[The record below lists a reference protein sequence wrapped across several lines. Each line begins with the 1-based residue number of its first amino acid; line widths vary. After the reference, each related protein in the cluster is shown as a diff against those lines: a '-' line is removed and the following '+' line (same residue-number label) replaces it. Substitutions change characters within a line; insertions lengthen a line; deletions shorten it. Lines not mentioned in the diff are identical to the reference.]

1 MNDKKGTHKFMV
13 HLYHGEGKG
22 KTTAAVGLSV
32 RAAGA
37 GLKVVFLQF
46 IKTRH
51 SSEIENLEKLGVTI
65 IRPQGESKFA
75 SKMTEEELNDLK
87 IVHDGNLKKALSLKP
102 DLLILDEACAALKY
116 GCVDE
121 GLLKSA
127 IEYGRDKEAVLTGRN
142 PAQWMVDEADY
153 VTEMKCIKHPLKKG
167 VKARLGIEY

>member
-1 MNDKKGTHKFMV
+1 MV

-37 GLKVVFLQF
+37 GLKVVFVQF
-46 IKTRH
+46 IKTRAT
-51 SSEIENLEKLGVTI
+51 SELENLESLGVTV

-75 SKMTEEELNDLK
+75 SKMNEEELKEIK
-87 IVHDGNLKKALSLKP
+87 IVHDENLRTALSLKP
-102 DLLILDEACAALKY
+102 DLLVLDEACAALKY

-121 GLLKSA
+121 GLLQSTM
-127 IEYGRDKEAVLTGRN
+127 EYGRKKETVFTGRN
-142 PAQWMVDEADY
+142 PAQWMLDGADY

>member
-1 MNDKKGTHKFMV
+1 MV
-13 HLYHGEGKG
+13 HLYHGDGKG

-37 GLKVVFLQF
+37 GLKVVFVQF

-51 SSEIENLEKLGVTI
+51 SSEIKKLETLGLTV

-75 SKMTEEELNDLK
+75 SKMNEEELDTLK
-87 IVHDGNLKKALSLKP
+87 IVHDENLKKALSLNP

-121 GLLKSA
+121 RLLKDA
-127 IEYGRDKEAVLTGRN
+127 IEYGQDKEVVLTGRD
-142 PAQWMVDEADY
+142 PAQWMVDSADY
-153 VTEMKCIKHPLKKG
+153 VTEMKCIKHPLKNG
-167 VKARLGIEY
+167 IKARLGIEY

>member
-1 MNDKKGTHKFMV
+1 MV

-37 GLKVVFLQF
+37 GLKVVFVQF
-46 IKTRH
+46 IKTRPT
-51 SSEIENLEKLGVTI
+51 SELKNLESLGIEI

-75 SKMTEEELNDLK
+75 SKMNEEELQEIK
-87 IVHDGNLKKALSLKP
+87 IVHDENLERALSLNP
-102 DLLILDEACAALKY
+102 DLLILDEACAALRY

-121 GLLKSA
+121 SLLKRA
-127 IEYGRDKEAVLTGRN
+127 IEYGHDKEVVLTGRN
-142 PAQWMVDEADY
+142 PAQWMLDGADY

>member
-1 MNDKKGTHKFMV
+1 MV

-46 IKTRH
+46 IKSGAT
-51 SSEIENLEKLGVTI
+51 SELNNLESLGVTV
-65 IRPQGESKFA
+65 IRRQGDSKFA
-75 SKMTEEELNDLK
+75 SKMSEDEIKEIK
-87 IVHDGNLKKALSLKP
+87 KVHDENLKNALSLNP

-121 GLLKSA
+121 RLLKSA
-127 IEYGRDKEAVLTGRN
+127 VEYGQEKEVVLTGRS
-142 PAQWMVDEADY
+142 PAQWMLDSADY
-153 VTEMKCIKHPLKKG
+153 VTEMKCIKHPFKKG

>member
-1 MNDKKGTHKFMV
+1 MV

-46 IKTRH
+46 IKSGAT
-51 SSEIENLEKLGVTI
+51 SELNNLESLGVTV
-65 IRPQGESKFA
+65 IRRQGDSKFA
-75 SKMTEEELNDLK
+75 SKMSEDEIKEIK
-87 IVHDGNLKKALSLKP
+87 KVHDENLKNALSLNP

-121 GLLKSA
+121 SLLKSA
-127 IEYGRDKEAVLTGRN
+127 VEYGQEKEVVLTGRS
-142 PAQWMVDEADY
+142 PAQWMLDSADY
-153 VTEMKCIKHPLKKG
+153 VTEMKCIKHPFKKG

>member
-1 MNDKKGTHKFMV
+1 MV

-46 IKTRH
+46 IKSGAT
-51 SSEIENLEKLGVTI
+51 SELNNLESFGVTV
-65 IRPQGESKFA
+65 IRRQGDSKFA
-75 SKMTEEELNDLK
+75 SKMSEDEIKEIK
-87 IVHDGNLKKALSLKP
+87 KVHDENLKNALSLNP

-121 GLLKSA
+121 SLLKSA
-127 IEYGRDKEAVLTGRN
+127 VEYGQEKEVVLTGRS
-142 PAQWMVDEADY
+142 PAQWMLDSADY
-153 VTEMKCIKHPLKKG
+153 VTEMKCIKHPFKKG

>member
-1 MNDKKGTHKFMV
+1 MV

-22 KTTAAVGLSV
+22 KTTASVGLSV

-37 GLKVVFLQF
+37 GLKVVFVQF
-46 IKTRH
+46 IKTRAT
-51 SSEIENLEKLGVTI
+51 SELENLESLGVTV

-75 SKMTEEELNDLK
+75 SKMNEEELKEIK
-87 IVHDGNLKKALSLKP
+87 IVHDENLRTALSLKP
-102 DLLILDEACAALKY
+102 DLLVLDEACAALKY

-127 IEYGRDKEAVLTGRN
+127 MEYGREKEAVFTGRN
-142 PAQWMVDEADY
+142 PAQWMLDGADY